1 MTVGHNLSRL
11 FILVIMCASPGHHD
25 NPGLRQSEMSRSQV
39 AVHFIQCEVP
49 VMCGIGTMVGQRV
62 PQGVIQDEI
71 ICCIG
76 FVLND
81 PIELIAKAQWIERY
95 PKRTKTGFEL
105 EIAKSL
111 VKFVR
116 KATAKA
122 KNLICVVNG
131 KG

>member
-1 MTVGHNLSRL
+1 
-11 FILVIMCASPGHHD
+11 
-25 NPGLRQSEMSRSQV
+25 
-39 AVHFIQCEVP
+39 
-49 VMCGIGTMVGQRV
+49 
-62 PQGVIQDEI
+62 
-71 ICCIG
+71 
-76 FVLND
+76 
-81 PIELIAKAQWIERY
+81 LIAKAQWIERY

-131 KG
+131 KGRCPFSEFCPETGQLLNLLLKVQQVFN